1 MTTISVL
8 PKNDLILKS
17 IQGIYGFI
25 LNSTF
30 FNFLEF
36 YEKNPCKKKKFC
48 KNCFGEQGKP

>member
-25 LNSTF
+25 LNLTF
-30 FNFLEF
+30 INFLKF
-36 YEKNPCKKKKFC
+36 YEKNPCKKKKVS